1 MQNVGKDK
9 LVKLG
14 ALTPHFGRTL
24 MQTKLTL
31 PVVLL
36 SIVMACAFAMQWI
49 REQNQV
55 YSLTI
60 GEHPLC
66 IQHLAAKTVATGA
79 AEKPRRYV
87 QPGNPWLDR

>member
-36 SIVMACAFAMQWI
+36 SIVMACAFAMQ
-49 REQNQV
+49 
-55 YSLTI
+55 
-60 GEHPLC
+60 
-66 IQHLAAKTVATGA
+66 
-79 AEKPRRYV
+79 YV
-87 QPGNPWLDR
+87 QPGNP